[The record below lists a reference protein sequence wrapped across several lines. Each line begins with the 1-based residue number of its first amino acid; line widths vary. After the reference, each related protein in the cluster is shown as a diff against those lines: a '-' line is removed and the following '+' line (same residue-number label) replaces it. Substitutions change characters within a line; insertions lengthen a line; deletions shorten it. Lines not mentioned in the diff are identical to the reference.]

1 MALPH
6 PVITLLRVWADG
18 LARSEVLAQRLREL
32 PNVAAQDRAMGLA
45 LLACGD
51 ETVLPGPA
59 RALALAFRAQPD
71 WLGHD
76 AQRRALLLARPILAQ
91 QLAIQL
97 GKAASLLHAEPPLA
111 LLLYDQALELMPE
124 LGAGWFFR
132 GLLRR
137 SLGQV
142 TAAAEDLIT
151 ACRLQP
157 DWVPAWQEAA
167 HSLLLSGDI
176 EGALRLA
183 DQGLGHLPEA
193 AGLWLVKGNLLQALG
208 LPAQAMAAYQ
218 QSLALD
224 PQQAGVW
231 SNLGLVCQHLL
242 QPEQALDCYE
252 RALALDTGLAEV
264 WNNLATLQLDRGD
277 QAQAE
282 ACLNRCLQLL
292 PGYYPAWVNRGLLA
306 GGLGQTQLALQLF
319 AQARQLEP
327 QRPEAWLE
335 EAGLL
340 FEQQR
345 DFEAFHLLE
354 QGSARVTRPGALK
367 MMQGRN
373 LALRHQFSAGEALM
387 RQAIAHEPERLFWRF
402 LLEVGAPEARFYRS
416 AAERQA
422 YIDALAAR
430 LPAWAAQPFA
440 PQVYLAESGSLL
452 VDSLWSLAYLS
463 SEPQT
468 ELKRLYAACFA
479 PAAPPAPAPR
489 SSDSKRPLR
498 LGVLVTPGHE
508 GIFLKLGLHLLAA
521 LPPEQCEVL
530 LLGDPER
537 LGERLPVVTL
547 PPKVAAAAAKIQ
559 ALELDLL
566 YYWEVG
572 SDMLNFFL
580 PGFAPAPVQFTSWG
594 TPATTGHPAMNYY
607 LSSAR
612 LEAPDAASH
621 YSETL
626 LLMDELP
633 TFFPD
638 PQPAAGTSDR
648 QTLGLPATGTL
659 YLCLNNP
666 LKFTPEFLVLL
677 ADILAQDP
685 DGQLILLASRRDW
698 INQALQPAM
707 AGLEPFASRIYW
719 QDAPV
724 PRERFLNLMQIADIG
739 LDTLVYSG
747 GQVSHEALALGL
759 PVITLPG
766 RAAHSRLTLSRWHQ
780 LGLDDGIASD
790 AAGYVKRTLELAR
803 NSARRAD
810 LRERLLARRER
821 LLNRHEAVEQFTAL
835 LWQMAREAGLR
846 TTI

>member
-18 LARSEVLAQRLREL
+18 LASAEVLAQRLREL
-32 PNVAAQDRAMGLA
+32 PSVAAEDRLMGLA

-59 RALALAFRAQPD
+59 RALAVALRAQPD
-71 WLGHD
+71 WFRHEE
-76 AQRRALLLARPILAQ
+76 QRRALMLARPILAQ

-111 LLLYDQALELMPE
+111 LLLYDRALELMPE
-124 LGAGWFFR
+124 LGAAWFFR

-142 TAAAEDLIT
+142 TAAAEDLIA
-151 ACRLQP
+151 ACRLRP

-208 LPAQAMAAYQ
+208 LAEQALAAYQ
-218 QSLALD
+218 KSLALD

-231 SNLGLVCQHLL
+231 SNLGLVCQQLL
-242 QPEQALDCYE
+242 RPEQALDCYE
-252 RALALDTGLAEV
+252 RALVLDGGLAEV
-264 WNNLATLQLDRGD
+264 WNNLATLQLDKGD
-277 QAQAE
+277 RVQAE

-306 GGLGQTQLALQLF
+306 GALGQTQLALQLF
-319 AQARQLEP
+319 AQARQLDP
-327 QRPEAWLE
+327 RRPEAWLE

-354 QGSARVTRPGALK
+354 QGRARVTRPGALE

-387 RQAIAHEPERLFWRF
+387 GQALAREPERLFWRF
-402 LLEVGAPEARFYRS
+402 LLEVGAPEASFYRP

-422 YIDALAAR
+422 YLDTLAAR

-440 PQVYLAESGSLL
+440 PQLYLAESGSLL

-479 PAAPPAPAPR
+479 PAAPPPAPAPR
-489 SSDSKRPLR
+489 SGPLR

-537 LGERLPVVTL
+537 LGDRLPVVPL
-547 PPKVAAAAAKIQ
+547 PPKVAAAAAKIRS
-559 ALELDLL
+559 LELELL

-594 TPATTGHPAMNYY
+594 TPATTGHPHLRYY

-638 PQPAAGTSDR
+638 PQPAAGRSDR
-648 QTLGLPATGTL
+648 QALGLPATGTL

-666 LKFTPEFLVLL
+666 LKFTPEFLALL
-677 ADILAQDP
+677 ARILAQDS

-698 INQALQPAM
+698 LNQALQPSL
-707 AGLEPFASRIYW
+707 AGLAPFASRIHW

-724 PRERFLNLMQIADIG
+724 PRARFLNLMQIADIG

-780 LGLDDGIASD
+780 LGLDDGIADSPD
-790 AAGYVKRTLELAR
+790 DYVKRALDLAR
-803 NSARRAD
+803 SPARRAD
-810 LRERLLARRER
+810 LRDRLLARRDR
-821 LLNRHEAVEQFTAL
+821 LLNRRQAVGQFTAL

-846 TTI
+846 TAG